1 MKILLTKLS
10 YTTNL
15 NESVVN
21 YNREYPIKLIERFNR
36 LIHCSYKIINVKYFK
51 IHIYLT
57 QKNLMQKAS
66 EREYQVHLPN
76 NLNLKDGTRLIFQNS
91 V

>member
-21 YNREYPIKLIERFNR
+21 YDREYPIKLIERFNR

-57 QKNLMQKAS
+57 QKKSNAKG
-66 EREYQVHLPN
+66 
-76 NLNLKDGTRLIFQNS
+76 K
-91 V
+91 